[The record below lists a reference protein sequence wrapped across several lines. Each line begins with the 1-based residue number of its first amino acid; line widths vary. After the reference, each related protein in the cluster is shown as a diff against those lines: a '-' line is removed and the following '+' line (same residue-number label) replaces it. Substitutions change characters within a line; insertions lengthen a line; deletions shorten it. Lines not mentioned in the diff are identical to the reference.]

1 MAVYSKFAVGAAQ
14 PSPIIPVPKYAPI
27 YSNAGTNIGSWAFG
41 GGVTP
46 RPFLSYSQ
54 YLTNATNLL
63 GPYCLAG
70 GQSGRLIV
78 STIEPSLGEIGF
90 VEQDWYDFNDGQ
102 YATDGNG
109 NLYPSKSDWYSGC
122 ITIGIQ
128 VPNLM
133 IDNGNGTRPNV
144 FVQVAYNAIDPT
156 SPEYF
161 SSNNLKKWNIE
172 KTGAWETSN
181 VNYNLYNWLNKTYGL
196 PAAEWYLNNPSKPHN
211 SNPFIP
217 PGQGQWV
224 PLADAD
230 AVNEKSQNGQ
240 IAQLGPNEVN
250 VMLQIIKH
258 TDPSHYTYK
267 HAVDTLDKWAAP
279 GSSNRNKLIQIG
291 VPLSGV

>member
-1 MAVYSKFAVGAAQ
+1 MAVYSKFEVGLAQ
-14 PSPIIPVPKYAPI
+14 PNPFIPVPKYAPI
-27 YSNAGTNIGSWAFG
+27 YSNAGTSIGSWAFG

-46 RPFLSYSQ
+46 RPFLSFNQ
-54 YLTNATNLL
+54 YLINANNSL
-63 GPYCLAG
+63 GLYCLAG
-70 GQSGRLIV
+70 EQSGRLII
-78 STIEPSLGEIGF
+78 STIQPSLGEIGF
-90 VEQDWYDFNDGQ
+90 VEQDWYDFNDGP
-102 YATDGNG
+102 YATDGND
-109 NLYPSKSDWYSGC
+109 NLYPSKSDWYGGC
-122 ITIGIQ
+122 ITIGIE

-133 IDNGNGTRPNV
+133 IDNGDGTRPNV

-161 SSNNLKKWNIE
+161 SSDRLKKWNIQQ
-172 KTGAWETSN
+172 TGNWQSAS
-181 VNYNLYNWLNKTYGL
+181 VNYNLFNWILRTYGGG
-196 PAAEWYLNNPSKPHN
+196 AAGWYEMNPSKPHN
-211 SNPFIP
+211 SNPYIP
-217 PGQGQWV
+217 SGAYV
-224 PLADAD
+224 PLASND

-240 IAQLGPNEVN
+240 IAQLGPHEVD